1 MVHLSVP
8 GVGHRQVGKDRGS
21 HGDEGGIHSEECVLD
36 VACLGGAQHPDGPLE
51 VAVRAAGGVLL
62 RSPDGEP
69 GAQPRG
75 RGSIAGGGRE
85 REPQLPE
92 VRRTNRVQS

>member
-1 MVHLSVP
+1 
-8 GVGHRQVGKDRGS
+8 
-21 HGDEGGIHSEECVLD
+21 
-36 VACLGGAQHPDGPLE
+36 
-51 VAVRAAGGVLL
+51 VLL